1 MTIDPSDDI
10 QGWYAETFTREPVRV
25 RLSTDQRSLTLHT
38 LSDRIVAAWALDHLE
53 NREIP
58 IIGAS
63 WSVGDR
69 RLPEASLLLE
79 NDEDY
84 RRLRHV
90 APRLKSTRA
99 RLWRQLS
106 FSTFH
111 SGNRAGGS
119 RVILT
124 GSTLLLVLIMMA
136 WHWLFG

>member
-1 MTIDPSDDI
+1 
-10 QGWYAETFTREPVRV
+10 V
-25 RLSTDQRSLTLHT
+25 RLSADQRTLTLHT

-53 NREIP
+53 NRKIP

-84 RRLRHV
+84 SRLRRV

-106 FSTFH
+106 FSFLH
-111 SGNRAGGS
+111 SGNGMGPPGF
-119 RVILT
+119 VWT
-124 GSTLLLVLIMMA
+124 GSTILLLLILLV